1 MLGLERAVAPGTT
14 IGRAGSDIEL
24 NDPDV
29 SRRHAAIRQVDTGVA
44 VEDLDSTN
52 GTFVNDERAH
62 GIVEI
67 SSGDRVRFGNTVW
80 RLEQIAP
87 EAAGADAD
95 AGGSA
100 TASQA

>member
-44 VEDLDSTN
+44 VEDLDSTD
-52 GTFVNDERAH
+52 GTSCTTSVRTGSWSDLVGGPRA
-62 GIVEI
+62 
-67 SSGDRVRFGNTVW
+67 VRQYGVAP
-80 RLEQIAP
+80 EQIAP

-95 AGGSA
+95 AAAPTA
-100 TASQA
+100 TQA